1 MTSSQIHN
9 KPELIKFRKA
19 LRNKSTS
26 AEATLW
32 KCLQKRKVGGF
43 KFRRQHSVGNY
54 ILDFYCPAK
63 RIAIEL
69 DGARHFTPEGRK
81 NDIKRDAY
89 LEKQKIS
96 VLRFENKLIFEN
108 QNMVLDAIL
117 NELVKD

>member
-32 KCLQKRKVGGF
+32 TCLQKRKVGGF

-69 DGARHFTPEGRK
+69 DGARHFTPAGRK
-81 NDIKRDAY
+81 KDKKRDAN
-89 LEKQKIS
+89 LKMQNIS
-96 VLRFENKLIFEN
+96 VIRFENKLVFEN
-108 QNMVLDAIL
+108 QSMVLDAIL
-117 NELVKD
+117 TELLKG